1 MTKRKVILKFP
12 LLHRVEMANW
22 HAIHAVVLLLV
33 AGFALMGVS
42 NLILTQKLEDEMA
55 KNRACSVMQM

>member
-1 MTKRKVILKFP
+1 MGD
-12 LLHRVEMANW
+12 W

-42 NLILTQKLEDEMA
+42 NLILSQKLVDEMA
-55 KNRACSVMQM
+55 RDRACSVMQM

>member
-1 MTKRKVILKFP
+1 
-12 LLHRVEMANW
+12 MANW

-42 NLILTQKLEDEMA
+42 NLILFQTLEDERA
-55 KNRACSVMQM
+55 KDRACSVVQMYVTM

>member
-1 MTKRKVILKFP
+1 
-12 LLHRVEMANW
+12 MANW